1 MKPLPIIA
9 GVGVVIVV
17 LVGFAVFLFATG
29 GDDGGQ
35 AESTL
40 QEPVENGQ
48 AADGRASIDTGAVS
62 SGTEPDPQEDPSPG
76 QRQGGIT
83 VSPVTNRPGGPATGE
98 FVPDI
103 PQQQG
108 EAPQHSWQ
116 ADGLTDLESEVAG
129 HLTEINSIAPQAG
142 IALAAADWLADE
154 ITTLDEGI
162 AVPLIK
168 DMAASDP
175 ELALAVVNLPW
186 LADDQLEG
194 EELAVLVRLGDI
206 AFAQPDLARSLADSP
221 LLAGEISLEQEATV
235 AIVQGVAAEDPELA
249 QRMAESPELSDG
261 IDGRE
266 LAAFTGSE
274 RYFLEQI
281 EEQSPLTADILKSY
295 AWVSGRTSR
304 SLDTNVYSSPGMLAS
319 PLPQE
324 EDSQRYQQYVL
335 GNLVELARLD
345 SELGQLVAGYS
356 WLADGVTLLEVRIP
370 WTLLFVARNDI
381 EAARRVAGFPWMAEQ
396 PTWDHLVAN
405 HQVWRL
411 TEYLPAQADILI
423 NQGWFQ
429 DGISDEEGALL
440 SVLAM
445 GCNYESYCMQLI
457 EGGDVE
463 SKALAR
469 PTGDVKVF
477 AVSRTPLAETAEFI
491 FDGTQLTIDGA
502 EELMG
507 PSWPNSRVVVYLE
520 PEFQYVSETRGL
532 FAGDFVMISDSHPGR
547 TESWD
552 VLFHELGHHYK
563 YATPAAWVNEGVNS
577 FLDSYIFFAAGV
589 GTIKDRYDRAQQS
602 VEVACIP
609 EGQSNIH
616 ERIQATK
623 DWSFSEWLWKRGCDY
638 YLGERL
644 MHALYMDLGHDMVAD
659 SMQELYNV
667 RAQRKR
673 LTEGEVYEIFLS
685 HAPPDKRQLFRDL
698 YTCFHG
704 MPIAGEIPSP
714 DADCE
719 NLPLGPGTDV
729 RDPTLLVEELAPKP
743 QPTPTRPAQVLD
755 DRNTLLAINEAIDNV
770 LPWEEAD
777 QMNLPLSAWKG
788 VFFTDEV
795 GNVTGLNISGVKI
808 NGPMPPEIGNLAHL
822 EWLTMTNVGLTG
834 PLPPELGNLR
844 NLTKLELA
852 SNQITGP
859 LPPELGNLVNLQ
871 ELDMLGNEL
880 DGSLPP
886 ELGNLTSLT
895 YLDFTQNKLTGPIPS
910 EIGNL
915 TALDKLLLG
924 NNQLTGSLPPEVG
937 NLVNLTAL
945 NVGTNQLS
953 GEIPGTLAN
962 LVNLN
967 ALILLDFS
975 GNEYTGCIPAGL
987 PDAQLSDVDRIELPG
1002 C

>member
-1 MKPLPIIA
+1 M
-9 GVGVVIVV
+9 
-17 LVGFAVFLFATG
+17 
-29 GDDGGQ
+29 
-35 AESTL
+35 
-40 QEPVENGQ
+40 
-48 AADGRASIDTGAVS
+48 
-62 SGTEPDPQEDPSPG
+62 
-76 QRQGGIT
+76 
-83 VSPVTNRPGGPATGE
+83 
-98 FVPDI
+98 
-103 PQQQG
+103 
-108 EAPQHSWQ
+108 
-116 ADGLTDLESEVAG
+116 
-129 HLTEINSIAPQAG
+129 
-142 IALAAADWLADE
+142 
-154 ITTLDEGI
+154 
-162 AVPLIK
+162 PLIK

-186 LADDQLEG
+186 IADDELSE
-194 EELAVLVRLGDI
+194 EELAVLERLGDI
-206 AFAQPDLARSLADSP
+206 ASAQPGLARSLAGSP

-235 AIVQGVAAEDPELA
+235 AMVQGVAVEDPELA
-249 QRMAESPELSDG
+249 RRMAESPELSDG
-261 IDGRE
+261 IDAKE
-266 LAAFTGSE
+266 LASFTGSE
-274 RYFLEQI
+274 SYFLEQI
-281 EEQSPLTADILKSY
+281 EEQSPVTAEILRGY
-295 AWVSGRTSR
+295 AWVGGRTSIN
-304 SLDTNVYSSPGMLAS
+304 LDANVYSSPGMLAS

-324 EDSQRYQQYVL
+324 DESERYQQYVL
-335 GNLVELARLD
+335 GNLAELARLD
-345 SELGQLVAGYS
+345 SELAQLVAGYP
-356 WLADGVTLLEVRIP
+356 WLADGVTFLESRIP

-381 EAARRVAGFPWMAEQ
+381 EAARRMAGFPWMAEQ
-396 PTWDHLVAN
+396 PTIDHLVAI
-405 HQVWRL
+405 HQAWRL
-411 TEYLPAQADILI
+411 TEYLPAQADTLI
-423 NQGWFQ
+423 SQGWFQ

-440 SVLAM
+440 SVMAM
-445 GCNYESYCMQLI
+445 GCNYESYCLQLI

-463 SKALAR
+463 SKALSR

-477 AVSRTPLAETAEFI
+477 AVSRAPLGETAEFI
-491 FDGTQLTIDGA
+491 FDGTQLTMDGA

-547 TESWD
+547 SESWD
-552 VLFHELGHHYK
+552 TLFHELGHHYK
-563 YATPAAWVNEGVNS
+563 YATPAKWVAEGVTS

-589 GTIKDRYDRAQQS
+589 ESIKYRYDRAQRS

-609 EGQSNIH
+609 NGQSNIYQ
-616 ERIQATK
+616 RILATEG
-623 DWSFSEWLWKRGCDY
+623 WTYAEWLWKRGCDY
-638 YLGERL
+638 YLGERF
-644 MHALYMDLGHDMVAD
+644 MHALYMDLGHDMVAG
-659 SMQELYNV
+659 SMQELHGA
-667 RAQRKR
+667 RAERKR
-673 LTEGEVYEIFLS
+673 LTEEEIYNVFLS
-685 HAPPDKRQLFRDL
+685 HTPSEKRQHFQDL

-704 MPIAGEIPSP
+704 MPIAGEIPTAT
-714 DADCE
+714 ADCD
-719 NLPLGPGTDV
+719 NLPLGPGAEV
-729 RDPTLLVEELAPKP
+729 REPTLLVEELAPKP

-755 DRNTLLAINEAIDNV
+755 DRKTLLAINEAIDNE

-834 PLPPELGNLR
+834 PLPPELGNLT

-859 LPPELGNLVNLQ
+859 LPPELGNLVNLE
-871 ELDMLGNEL
+871 ELDMLGNEV
-880 DGSLPP
+880 DGPLPP

-895 YLDFTQNKLTGPIPS
+895 YLDFTQNKLTGSIPS

-924 NNQLTGSLPPEVG
+924 NNQLTGSLPAELG

-953 GEIPGTLAN
+953 GEIPATLAN

-987 PDAQLSDVDRIELPG
+987 PDAQLSDVDRLGLPD